1 MNYDDIRVMY
11 DKIVRHHYPNGVDIE
26 GISDI
31 FGSSNSDANYADDG
45 W

>member
-11 DKIVRHHYPNGVDIE
+11 DKIVRDYDPNGVDFE
-26 GISDI
+26 RLDI